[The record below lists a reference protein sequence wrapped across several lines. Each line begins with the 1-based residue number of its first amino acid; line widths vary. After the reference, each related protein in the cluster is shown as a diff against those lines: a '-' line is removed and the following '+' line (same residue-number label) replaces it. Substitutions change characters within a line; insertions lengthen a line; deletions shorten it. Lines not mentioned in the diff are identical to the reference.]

1 MTVKAVISNLLY
13 GSRLVLQ
20 SMHLLA
26 HANYQRHKAIN
37 TFERTLVMNGIPNN
51 VAREL
56 TRAYPNPIQ
65 EFIGLL
71 TN

>member
-13 GSRLVLQ
+13 GSRLALQ

-26 HANYQRHKAIN
+26 HANYRRHKAVN
-37 TFERTLVMNGIPNN
+37 TFEQTLITNGIPRDI
-51 VAREL
+51 AQEL

-65 EFIGLL
+65 ELISLL
-71 TN
+71 RH